1 MAYFFA
7 YGDRM
12 NPDKMRETAPEAT
25 IVGPGR
31 LDGYRLAFN
40 VHSRS
45 WGGGG
50 ANAVADPAGAL
61 WGVLWEVSYADLEG
75 FDSFRGDDGSAHRVL
90 DLDVHGPDGPVQ
102 ARTFLVVSDSG
113 FIRPT
118 ERYVAMLRAVA
129 ERQGLPDE
137 ALTAIDRASNPSEAP
152 PPSI

>member
-12 NPDKMRETAPEAT
+12 NPEKMLETAPEAKA
-25 IVGPGR
+25 VGPAR

-40 VHSRS
+40 VQSRS

-50 ANAVADPAGAL
+50 ANAVADPDGSL
-61 WGVLWEVSYADLEG
+61 WGLLWEVSYADLEG
-75 FDSFRGDDGSAHRVL
+75 FDTFRGDDGSAHRVI
-90 DLDVHGPDGPVQ
+90 DLDVHGPDGPVP
-102 ARTFLVVSDSG
+102 ARTFLVISDAG

-129 ERQGLPDE
+129 ERQGLPAE
-137 ALTAIDRASNPSEAP
+137 ALEEIDRASMPPDAP
-152 PPSI
+152 HPSI